1 MGGSVTHTR
10 TNDLP
15 SAAVCTGVYRA
26 SDQRDNEAYLEELQ
40 EAADRLDLGTDARS
54 RAQDVFLSNLPE
66 RDRSKRAT
74 LAASLYVGALV
85 AGDQRSQSAVADAVG
100 VSRLSVQQQ
109 WKDLLETVGLDAP
122 DW

>member
-1 MGGSVTHTR
+1 MS
-10 TNDLP
+10 
-15 SAAVCTGVYRA
+15 VYRA
-26 SDQRDNEAYLEELQ
+26 SDQVDNEAYIEELQ

-54 RAQDVFLSNLPE
+54 RAVDIFLSNLP
-66 RDRSKRAT
+66 DSSRSKRAT
-74 LAASLYVGALV
+74 LASALYVGALV

-100 VSRLSVQQQ
+100 VSRLSVQQH